1 MAHLVAVT
9 GATGDIGGRVVGRL
23 LEAGVRVRA
32 LGRDAARLA
41 ALAARGAETR
51 VGNLEDRAFLGD
63 AFRGADAVF
72 ALVPEDPGAS
82 DIHADKGVRV
92 AALDAALRSVGV
104 PHVVALSAVAVTPPS
119 GIGPS
124 RALGELEAR
133 LQARGD
139 FSTVVLRAAFL
150 MENLLGAIPLVRA
163 AGIHAGP
170 LRGDVPLAM
179 VAKRDVADAAAAL
192 LVAPSFEGHGVRAL
206 LGPRDYTHG
215 EVTSILGAAIGRPE
229 LPYVQ
234 VPMEAFRDAI
244 VGSGASASM
253 AQALVEMFAAFEA
266 GSIQALASRDA
277 ASTTPTTLETFARDT
292 FAPMFHRQEAAAAGA

>member
-124 RALGELEAR
+124 RALGEL
-133 LQARGD
+133 
-139 FSTVVLRAAFL
+139 
-150 MENLLGAIPLVRA
+150 
-163 AGIHAGP
+163 
-170 LRGDVPLAM
+170 
-179 VAKRDVADAAAAL
+179 
-192 LVAPSFEGHGVRAL
+192 
-206 LGPRDYTHG
+206 
-215 EVTSILGAAIGRPE
+215 
-229 LPYVQ
+229 
-234 VPMEAFRDAI
+234 
-244 VGSGASASM
+244 
-253 AQALVEMFAAFEA
+253 
-266 GSIQALASRDA
+266 ALASRDA